1 MMKNGFYLLVHVKRS
16 FYSEDTVFT
25 QVSVRGSH
33 LNLDSQK
40 VALFRRTRS
49 LNLSKRHQNNLNFLF
64 NQTIKSILLT
74 EE

>member
-40 VALFRRTRS
+40 VALF
-49 LNLSKRHQNNLNFLF
+49 
-64 NQTIKSILLT
+64 
-74 EE
+74 